1 MVSHGVGKLQEDRI
15 HNESSQEREN
25 ESDPEGHEAQKHEE
39 NPSQKEVQDAE
50 HGSDH
55 EGAPGTPNVEPRK
68 HGRCEP
74 NRSRKNEP
82 RQDKRHGGYAG
93 LGETIGEPST
103 REISNVRANVHFDA
117 RGFVRADQPFTE
129 TSVDWIVVG
138 SGFGGSVAAL
148 RLAEKGYRVLVLE
161 KGRRFA
167 PEDFPKTN
175 WNLRKWMWAPRL
187 GCRGF
192 FRISF
197 LRHVTVLHGVGVG
210 GGSLVYANTLA
221 SPPKSFFEA
230 PSWAGLADWA
240 RELAPHYA
248 TARQMLG
255 SATNPRRTRGDEVL
269 ERAVREAALDPLP
282 DLRPGAI
289 PTQSIPRPAVPTEV
303 AVYFGRPGETV
314 PDPYFGGTG
323 PARTGCTFCGAC
335 MTGCRVGAKNTLD
348 RNYLYLA
355 EGLGVRIEAESE
367 VVAVRPVEGGPG
379 ARAVPDGPRYRVEV
393 RDGRVFTATS
403 VVFAGGVMGTVPL
416 LLAMR
421 ADPRGLPGLSPRVG
435 TGIRTNSEALLGVVT
450 PRHGDLHEGI
460 AITSLLETDPSSHVE
475 PVRYG
480 EGSGFFRLLAVP
492 HAPGRT
498 VWARALGAARRV
510 LRDPVRWV
518 RAILV
523 PDLARHTLIL
533 LYMRTLEGTLSF
545 RLGRGRSLR
554 SAVDDPDAAPQAFM
568 PEATRIAEAVAERL
582 GGVPVGLVSE
592 LVLGVPTT
600 AHILG
605 GAPMG
610 ATPEDGAI
618 DTDHRLFG
626 YEGLYVLDG
635 SAVSANPGVNPSLT
649 ITALAERAMAKV
661 APSVDSEL

>member
-1 MVSHGVGKLQEDRI
+1 MVGHGVGKLQEDRI
-15 HNESSQEREN
+15 HDESCQEGEN
-25 ESDPEGHEAQKHEE
+25 ESDPEGHEAQKPEE
-39 NPSQKEVQDAE
+39 NPPQKEVQDAE

-93 LGETIGEPST
+93 LGETIGEPSA

-129 TSVDWIVVG
+129 TAVDWIVVG

-148 RLAEKGYRVLVLE
+148 RLAEKGFRVLVLE

-210 GGSLVYANTLA
+210 GGSLVYGNTLA
-221 SPPKSFFEA
+221 SPPPSFYEA

-255 SATNPRRTRGDEVL
+255 SATNPRRTRGDWAL
-269 ERAVREAALDPLP
+269 EGVGD
-282 DLRPGAI
+282 
-289 PTQSIPRPAVPTEV
+289 TVPTDV
-303 AVYFGRPGETV
+303 AVYFGQAGVRAR
-314 PDPYFGGTG
+314 DPYFDGAG
-323 PARTGCTFCGAC
+323 PERVGCTFCGAC

-348 RNYLYLA
+348 RNYLHLA
-355 EGLGVRIEAESE
+355 EGLGARIEAETE
-367 VVAVRPVEGGPG
+367 VVAVRPELGGAPTG
-379 ARAVPDGPRYRVEV
+379 AGRRYRVET
-393 RDGRVFTATS
+393 RDGRSFWADS

-416 LLAMR
+416 LLKMR
-421 ADPRGLPGLSPRVG
+421 ADPNGLSHLSSRVG
-435 TGIRTNSEALLGVVT
+435 TAVRTNSEALIGVVS
-450 PRHGDLHEGI
+450 PKYGDLNHGI
-460 AITSLLETDPSSHVE
+460 AITSIVQTDPNSHVE

-480 EGSGFFRLLAVP
+480 AGSGFFRLLVMP

-498 VWARALGAARRV
+498 FVGRLLGAVGRV
-510 LRDPVRWV
+510 LRNPVRWI
-518 RAILV
+518 RAV
-523 PDLARHTLIL
+523 WVSDLGRHTLIL
-533 LYMRTLEGTLSF
+533 LYMRTLDGTLSL
-545 RLGRGRSLR
+545 RLRGSRLI
-554 SAVDDPDAAPQAFM
+554 SALDHPAEAPQAFM

-582 GGVPVGLVSE
+582 EGVPVGLVSE
-592 LVLGVPTT
+592 GVRGVPST

-605 GAPMG
+605 GVPMG
-610 ATPEDGAI
+610 NSPKDGAI
-618 DTDHRLFG
+618 DSDHRLFG

-649 ITALAERAMAKV
+649 ITALAERAMARIAQKG
-661 APSVDSEL
+661 SGGHSS